1 MSFVKLYGSI
11 IHSSIWSEPDHVR
24 IVWLTMLAMSTYQG
38 VVEASVGGIAHAARV
53 SMDHAKEALQRLQG
67 PDPDSRDGTTGERIR
82 KVPGGWEIINHNRY
96 RDMRSPRQVKQAEY
110 QRRYEQRLKGA
121 QAEQSEKNEHQPML
135 SPSLSPSSYRSPSA
149 ESPGTEKKKAKPPGV
164 QEVQESADFQRF
176 WTAYDKKVGIGEAAK
191 SWLRLAPDAALVDA
205 IIKAA
210 ENYRLDAP
218 DKAYRKNPATW
229 LNQRGWLDER
239 IVPAISPS
247 KTGIRQTGAV
257 VSGLRVVHPANMPV
271 PYDSPID
278 PCHCG
283 ACVGA
288 RKRKENA

>member
-53 SMDHAKEALQRLQG
+53 SMDHAKEALARLQG

-82 KVPGGWEIINHNRY
+82 KVAGGWEIINHNRY

-110 QRRYEQRLKGA
+110 QRRYEQKLKGA
-121 QAEQSEKNEHQPML
+121 QSEQSEKHEHQMML
-135 SPSLSPSSYRSPSA
+135 GPSLSPSSYPS
-149 ESPGTEKKKAKPPGV
+149 ESTETLSTEKKKPPAKPDDVPIDLWD
-164 QEVQESADFQRF
+164 E
-176 WTAYDKKVGIGEAAK
+176 
-191 SWLRLAPDAALVDA
+191 WLAFR
-205 IIKAA
+205 
-210 ENYRLDAP
+210 R
-218 DKAYRKNPATW
+218 RKNATVTQRVLDSTRKTATEAGMTMAEAFTYWVANGQTGFFPPKGKPA
-229 LNQRGWLDER
+229 L
-239 IVPAISPS
+239 
-247 KTGIRQTGAV
+247 RQTGAV